1 MGIGGCQKTRVV
13 GLALMQISSRISNKF
28 LISKCVISISIR
40 IKKITFVKNHL
51 INQKLN
57 IHHSHYIVNVISPLM
72 PIIPPITQKELEHG
86 KKTKQ
91 NKKTELTS
99 KKIYL
104 LALVM

>member
-1 MGIGGCQKTRVV
+1 
-13 GLALMQISSRISNKF
+13 
-28 LISKCVISISIR
+28 
-40 IKKITFVKNHL
+40 
-51 INQKLN
+51 
-57 IHHSHYIVNVISPLM
+57 M

-104 LALVM
+104 LALVMQENIRDANINILGLINMLPNNKGWKITYNRPNQAHHLFL